1 MTKIEYTEKYRQGL
15 IKTLKTIDEGSV
27 ANCVKWFIKN
37 PSDTRLDDHALNKK
51 MKGKRAFSITNDI
64 RIIYRWIGKNKAQFL
79 NIGRHIE
86 VY

>member
-1 MTKIEYTEKYRQGL
+1 MTKIEYTEKYRRGL
-15 IKTLKTIDEGSV
+15 IRTLKIIDEESV
-27 ANCVKWFIKN
+27 VRCVERFIKN
-37 PSDTRLDDHALNKK
+37 PSDTRLDDHALKKK